1 MRNNAQLKPPKIVPC
16 ILQVE
21 KPVRLLKER
30 LLQLKE
36 MKIEFETLECHE
48 NSTRALRNSDVT
60 GVKLRQCETNGAKRK
75 K

>member
-1 MRNNAQLKPPKIVPC
+1 M
-16 ILQVE
+16 LQVK

-36 MKIEFETLECHE
+36 MKIKTLECHE

-60 GVKLRQCETNGAKRK
+60 GVKLGQSETNGAKRK